1 MNASV
6 PTGFR
11 EVVGIPCGH
20 VILVDSSS
28 KVTIFSRGFRRSA
41 FGGGGG
47 GQRTVF
53 DGDRLIIGISKSVI
67 PAMLNSLTDLGTKYS
82 NLFSGF
88 PVDRRIGV
96 FRWKYDL
103 LGSELYCVRFCW
115 VMPTTDDEGFRRT
128 SVGRC
133 QDFGDIE
140 TNEISSFGGSTWSC
154 IPIRLNHKMIS
165 V

>member
-1 MNASV
+1 M
-6 PTGFR
+6 
-11 EVVGIPCGH
+11 
-20 VILVDSSS
+20 ILVDSSS

-47 GQRTVF
+47 QSTFF
-53 DGDRLIIGISKSVI
+53 DGDRLSIVEAEIGISKSVI
-67 PAMLNSLTDLGTKYS
+67 PAILNSLTDLGTKYS
-82 NLFSGF
+82 KRFSGF

-96 FRWKYDL
+96 FLWKYDL

-128 SVGRC
+128 SLGRC

-140 TNEISSFGGSTWSC
+140 TKEISSLGGST
-154 IPIRLNHKMIS
+154 
-165 V
+165 

>member
-47 GQRTVF
+47 QSTVF
-53 DGDRLIIGISKSVI
+53 DGDRLIIVGAEIGISKSVI
-67 PAMLNSLTDLGTKYS
+67 PAILNSLTDLGTKYS
-82 NLFSGF
+82 NRFSGF
-88 PVDRRIGV
+88 PVDRRIGA
-96 FRWKYDL
+96 FLWKYDL
-103 LGSELYCVRFCW
+103 RGSEL
-115 VMPTTDDEGFRRT
+115 
-128 SVGRC
+128 
-133 QDFGDIE
+133 
-140 TNEISSFGGSTWSC
+140 
-154 IPIRLNHKMIS
+154 
-165 V
+165 